1 MINIEETKLQCENG
15 CIHAQVC
22 GHKEQ
27 WANYCKE
34 HIKLREKSILF
45 DEEPKCRYYIHESRL
60 KEEEQ
65 TIKVNKD
72 DLIEKIK
79 KSNVIKNKDNE
90 GRNPYRDDYGW
101 HFDND
106 KRKVY
111 EELAKPYKNDEIN
124 HIRDD
129 ENVKVRKL
137 TDEELIKVV
146 ERFLG
151 L

>member
-1 MINIEETKLQCENG
+1 MINIEEGKLQCEEG

-22 GHKEQ
+22 GHKNE

-45 DEEPKCRYYIHESRL
+45 DEEPKCRYYINKSRL
-60 KEEEQ
+60 KEGEP
-65 TIKVNKD
+65 TTRAKD
-72 DLIEKIK
+72 DLIEKINR
-79 KSNVIKNKDNE
+79 SNVIKKEDKE
-90 GRNPYRDDYGW
+90 GRNPYKDDYRW
-101 HFDND
+101 YFDND
-106 KRKVY
+106 KRKAY
-111 EELAKPYKNDEIN
+111 EELAKPYKK
-124 HIRDD
+124 D

-137 TDEELIKVV
+137 TDEELIKVL

>member
-22 GHKEQ
+22 GHKTE

-45 DEEPKCRYYIHESRL
+45 DVEPKCRYYIHESRL
-60 KEEEQ
+60 KENELV
-65 TIKVNKD
+65 TKADKD
-72 DLIEKIK
+72 DLVEKIK
-79 KSNVIKNKDNE
+79 RSKEVRKRDSEDRK
-90 GRNPYRDDYGW
+90 PYKDDYAW
-101 HFDND
+101 HFDKN
-106 KRKVY
+106 KRKFY
-111 EELAKPYKNDEIN
+111 ELPYENYAVN

-129 ENVKVRKL
+129 ENVKARKL

>member
-1 MINIEETKLQCENG
+1 MINIEETKLQCDNG

-45 DEEPKCRYYIHESRL
+45 DEEPKCRYYIHENRL
-60 KEEEQ
+60 KENELV
-65 TIKVNKD
+65 TKADKD
-72 DLIEKIK
+72 DLVEKIK
-79 KSNVIKNKDNE
+79 RSKEVRKRDSEDRK
-90 GRNPYRDDYGW
+90 PYKDDYAW
-101 HFDND
+101 HFDKN
-106 KRKVY
+106 KRKAY
-111 EELAKPYKNDEIN
+111 EELAKPYKKDEVN

-129 ENVKVRKL
+129 KNVKIKKL

>member
-1 MINIEETKLQCENG
+1 MANIEKTKLQCENG

-22 GHKEQ
+22 GHKTE

-45 DEEPKCRYYIHESRL
+45 DEEPNCRYFIHESRL
-60 KEEEQ
+60 KENELV
-65 TIKVNKD
+65 TKANKD
-72 DLIEKIK
+72 DLVEKIK
-79 KSNVIKNKDNE
+79 RPNVIKKDDNE
-90 GRNPYRDDYGW
+90 GR
-101 HFDND
+101 
-106 KRKVY
+106 
-111 EELAKPYKNDEIN
+111 KPYKDDYAWRFDKNKRKFYELPYENYAVN

>member
-1 MINIEETKLQCENG
+1 MINIEETKLQCEEG

-22 GHKEQ
+22 GHKTE

-60 KEEEQ
+60 RENEPI
-65 TIKVNKD
+65 TKVNKD
-72 DLIEKIK
+72 DLMEKIK
-79 KSNVIKNKDNE
+79 RSNVIKREDKED
-90 GRNPYRDDYGW
+90 RKPYKDDYTW

-106 KRKVY
+106 KRKLY
-111 EELAKPYKNDEIN
+111 ELPYENYTTN
-124 HIRDD
+124 HIRND
-129 ENVKVRKL
+129 ENVKARKL
-137 TDEELIKVV
+137 TNEELIKVV
-146 ERFLG
+146 ERILG

>member
-1 MINIEETKLQCENG
+1 MINIEEAKLQCENG

-34 HIKLREKSILF
+34 HIKLREKSVLF
-45 DEEPKCRYYIHESRL
+45 DEEPKCRYYIYEGRL
-60 KEEEQ
+60 KEEIQ
-65 TIKVNKD
+65 TTKVNND

-79 KSNVIKNKDNE
+79 RTNVIKKEDNE
-90 GRNPYRDDYGW
+90 GRKPYIDNYAW
-101 HFDND
+101 HFDKD
-106 KRKVY
+106 KRKAY
-111 EELAKPYKNDEIN
+111 EELARPYKKDEIN

-137 TDEELIKVV
+137 TDEELIKVF

>member
-22 GHKEQ
+22 GHKTE

-45 DEEPKCRYYIHESRL
+45 DVEPKCRYYIHESRL
-60 KEEEQ
+60 KEEES
-65 TIKVNKD
+65 TTKVSKD

-79 KSNVIKNKDNE
+79 KSNVIKKEDKE
-90 GRNPYRDDYGW
+90 CRNPYKDDYGW

-106 KRKVY
+106 KRKFY
-111 EELAKPYKNDEIN
+111 ELPYENYAVN
-124 HIRDD
+124 YIRDD

>member
-1 MINIEETKLQCENG
+1 MIDIEQTKLQCENG

-22 GHKEQ
+22 GHKTE

-34 HIKLREKSILF
+34 HIKLREKSMLF
-45 DEEPKCRYYIHESRL
+45 DEEPKCRYFIHESRL

-79 KSNVIKNKDNE
+79 KSNVIKKEDKE
-90 GRNPYRDDYGW
+90 CKNPYRDVYGW
-101 HFDND
+101 HFDKD
-106 KRKVY
+106 KIKAY
-111 EELAKPYKNDEIN
+111 KQLAKPYKRDNEDIKKEKIVNEIN
-124 HIRDD
+124 RIR
-129 ENVKVRKL
+129 
-137 TDEELIKVV
+137 DEELIKVI